1 MDSPFIVPVA
11 LFAFLSVAALAM
23 TPIFKAIG
31 RRMEGKQVPFDPNRG
46 ELVERMERMEQAV
59 DAIAVQVERIAE
71 GQRFTTKL
79 LSERVGDSRA
89 LTPSATGSEV

>member
-1 MDSPFIVPVA
+1 
-11 LFAFLSVAALAM
+11 M

-31 RRMEGKQVPFDPNRG
+31 RKMEGRQLPPDAFRTS
-46 ELVERMERMEQAV
+46 ELVDRMERMEQAV

-79 LSERVGDSRA
+79 LSDKSADSRSF
-89 LTPSATGSEV
+89 TSSQSGSEV